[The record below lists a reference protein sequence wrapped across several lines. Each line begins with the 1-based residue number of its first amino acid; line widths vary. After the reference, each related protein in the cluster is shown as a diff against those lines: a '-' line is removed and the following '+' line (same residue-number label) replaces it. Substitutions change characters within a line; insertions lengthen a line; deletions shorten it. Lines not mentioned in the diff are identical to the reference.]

1 MEILRTS
8 KYLNFF
14 QKYQYILP
22 DETPSSPCVIR
33 LNDVR
38 NVFFRDRSFE
48 SGNDYHSVH
57 YDYNMYEDD
66 NSSQFDGGMKA
77 AIIETEADYDGL
89 MMIIRF

>member
-1 MEILRTS
+1 M
-8 KYLNFF
+8 
-14 QKYQYILP
+14 
-22 DETPSSPCVIR
+22 IR

>member
-8 KYLNFF
+8 KYFIFF

-38 NVFFRDRSFE
+38 NVFFRDKSFE
-48 SGNDYHSVH
+48 SGNDYHSFH